1 MTRVLYRDRGW
12 LPLQRLFDTL
22 RKQDAGSVLVEFA
35 LSVTVVLMLTFGMI
49 DLCRAVYTAT
59 VVQAAAQVGARAG
72 IISMSAAVPAAQN
85 RLLALDPNRAVITA
99 TLVNNE
105 QVEVNITYQF
115 QLITPYLAQFVNGGS
130 IQLTSRASLLMY

>member
-35 LSVTVVLMLTFGMI
+35 LSLTVVLMLTFGMI

>member
-1 MTRVLYRDRGW
+1 M
-12 LPLQRLFDTL
+12 QRLLCTL

-35 LSVTVVLMLTFGMI
+35 LSLTVVLMLTFGMI

-59 VVQAAAQVGARAG
+59 VVQAAAQIGARAG
-72 IISMSAAVPAAQN
+72 IISIGAAVPAAQN
-85 RLLALDPNRAVITA
+85 RLLALDPNSAVITA

-115 QLITPYLAQFVNGGS
+115 QLITPYLAQLVNGGS
-130 IQLTSRASLLMY
+130 IQLTSSASSLMY